1 MSDTKKVKAD
11 MFMGVEV
18 TPLVIKPGEKLLL
31 VIKDPNITNAALG
44 QLTEMLERFMKEPA
58 YPCFILKG
66 EMEFFLLQKDATVE
80 VTDET
85 ND

>member
-18 TPLVIKPGEKLLL
+18 VPLVVKPGEKLLL
-31 VIKDPNITNAALG
+31 HIKDPNVPNAVLS
-44 QLTEMLERFMKEPA
+44 QLTQMLERFMKEPA
-58 YPCFILKG
+58 YPCLVLKG
-66 EMEFFLLQKDATVE
+66 DMEFYLLQKDATVE